1 MKSSINNASAHQ
13 HSGGPSTFPYRDGD
27 RNNRRRSADIADVEC
42 EIAEL
47 INRSTH
53 DLRLAWCQL
62 HRSDPPPGLSRDLI
76 IRALAYQLQERT
88 YSGASRALRRRLQSL
103 TGEFEKRGASLDPNL
118 VLKAGTTLVRQWR
131 GHAHTVLVRE
141 NGFEYEGQHY
151 RSLTVI
157 AEKITGAHWSGPRFF
172 GLAKRAS
179 ALIGAEARR

>member
-88 YSGASRALRRRLQSL
+88 YSGTSRTLRRPGKGAQEALRNPSHAGGPAPHPFFVFMNPPTERRI
-103 TGEFEKRGASLDPNL
+103 GVGYLDP
-118 VLKAGTTLVRQWR
+118 Q
-131 GHAHTVLVRE
+131 
-141 NGFEYEGQHY
+141 Q
-151 RSLTVI
+151 
-157 AEKITGAHWSGPRFF
+157 
-172 GLAKRAS
+172 
-179 ALIGAEARR
+179 